1 MRINVP
7 RSICS
12 LIYVSDDLFCCRLCN
27 RQKTAAPNVIIINT
41 FSQNL
46 PDFLQTPHLMSLQ
59 WYLIFHHQIKENSD
73 LFRFFSKMMKYHQTV
88 IKSRSELKV
97 TGSLSKNY
105 FNSIKKLNKFW
116 ILLKILRKYGL
127 KLEVREEE
135 KART

>member
-1 MRINVP
+1 
-7 RSICS
+7 
-12 LIYVSDDLFCCRLCN
+12 
-27 RQKTAAPNVIIINT
+27 
-41 FSQNL
+41 
-46 PDFLQTPHLMSLQ
+46 
-59 WYLIFHHQIKENSD
+59 
-73 LFRFFSKMMKYHQTV
+73 MMKYHQTV